1 MEYANFND
9 IIFRISF
16 NWYIEYLNEIDRTQV
31 RIQYLV
37 MFIQNLVIYV
47 QYLKMY
53 VQYFVMYF
61 GIVMNVQ
68 YHMMHVQYLVM
79 YMLQSCDVF
88 SLIKN
93 DESIRSRRWRSGLER
108 SPRKRKVGCSNLS
121 RDKTGCDRSTAKRS
135 AIGASVLF
143 RTNESRN
150 HT

>member
-61 GIVMNVQ
+61 QCDECPIS
-68 YHMMHVQYLVM
+68 YDACLI
-79 YMLQSCDVF
+79 SCDVYGTI
-88 SLIKN
+88 L
-93 DESIRSRRWRSGLER
+93 
-108 SPRKRKVGCSNLS
+108 
-121 RDKTGCDRSTAKRS
+121 
-135 AIGASVLF
+135 
-143 RTNESRN
+143 
-150 HT
+150 